1 MKITNFINRR
11 VRFVYV
17 MAVTGWPYFFLYL
30 FRAKIGISQHP
41 KQRARQIEESILQE
55 TGRRVVIAHICI
67 PFLMW
72 GKMENWL
79 LRLTAWLY
87 APAVMPGNGRTE
99 WRWYLNLITA
109 LLLSLF
115 AKDMPAKGEIWRF
128 VIILLAPVPLDFI
141 LLVIVGF
148 LLELLMVL
156 AVGWLGW
163 FIWSHLQF

>member
-1 MKITNFINRR
+1 MLKINRFINRR
-11 VRFVYV
+11 VRFVYI

-41 KQRARQIEESILQE
+41 KQRAKQIEESIYQE

-72 GKMENWL
+72 GKMEGWL

-99 WRWYLNLITA
+99 WRWYLNLISA
-109 LLLSLF
+109 LLTLLWTLPGKWDTIMFAGFLLF
-115 AKDMPAKGEIWRF
+115 
-128 VIILLAPVPLDFI
+128 PLPFDFI

-148 LLELLMVL
+148 LLELLVVL
-156 AVGWLGW
+156 AAVWLGW
-163 FIWSHLQF
+163 FLYSHLTF